1 MLTASGQMQW
11 LLLLVGA
18 FVLLWVP
25 LFIAAVRRNGQVGR
39 VFILTLCT
47 PCLGVSWLLALGV
60 AVFTPRAVRLPA
72 GPAPW
77 R

>member
-1 MLTASGQMQW
+1 MLTAPGQIQW
-11 LLLLVGA
+11 LLLIGGA

-25 LFIAAVRRNGQVGR
+25 LIIAAVRGNGEVGR
-39 VFILTLCT
+39 VFILTLLT

-60 AVFTPRAVRLPA
+60 AVFTPRTVRLPA